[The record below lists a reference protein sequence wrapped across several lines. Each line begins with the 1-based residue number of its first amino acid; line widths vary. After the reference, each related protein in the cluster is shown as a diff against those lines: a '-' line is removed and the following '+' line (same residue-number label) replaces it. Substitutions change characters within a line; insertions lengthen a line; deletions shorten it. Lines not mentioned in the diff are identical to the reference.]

1 MIFIQCVP
9 LLYVTEKP
17 DNNWAIERKRVVRQ
31 TKKVFASLENVA
43 KNEERSKTMGFYL
56 ADSFIATDRH
66 HSVGCEN
73 WYSEAIETFLL
84 LLLPFSC

>member
-1 MIFIQCVP
+1 MS
-9 LLYVTEKP
+9 
-17 DNNWAIERKRVVRQ
+17 RKNPITIGQSKGREWCGRQ
-31 TKKVFASLENVA
+31 KKVFASLENVA

-73 WYSEAIETFLL
+73 CYSEAIETFLL